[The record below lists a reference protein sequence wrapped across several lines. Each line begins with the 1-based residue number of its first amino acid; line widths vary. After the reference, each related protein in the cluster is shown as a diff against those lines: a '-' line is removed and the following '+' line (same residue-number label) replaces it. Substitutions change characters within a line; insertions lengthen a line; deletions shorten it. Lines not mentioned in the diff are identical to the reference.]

1 MIIQNGYI
9 ETKEKQSNGIDPETG
24 YPIPDSQH
32 TWSKPIP
39 CQYAANRYDHLGTV
53 NGGHFTIAEYIIYIE
68 EQPFTAEQIRLT
80 DMHGNGLGE
89 YSIRKVEPLEAV
101 CQLKITV

>member
-9 ETKEKQSNGIDPETG
+9 EAKEKTANGIDPSTG
-24 YPIPDSQH
+24 YPIPAGQPA
-32 TWSKPIP
+32 WGKPIP
-39 CQYAANRYDHLGTV
+39 CQYAANKYDRLGTV
-53 NGGHFTIAEYIIYIE
+53 NGGYFTIAEYTIYIE

-80 DMHGNGLGE
+80 DMNGNELGE